1 MKSMVTNRKSIS
13 GLAAI
18 LSLVLCF
25 VQPSVRAQELE
36 PRWAAAAASGDGLP
50 VDQFS
55 MNYGKVSFG
64 YGQTLR
70 LNFTYA
76 VDPAQA
82 SQLPLAIR
90 AMALFRDTSGNTIY
104 ISAANG
110 GVWKTRDSGQ
120 SWSFE
125 VNRDQLPLAGAP
137 RTGAVAIVPELV
149 IEAPAGVGADFPTS
163 LEITE
168 NLTGKVEFHQQGKFL
183 TLRPRPVD
191 GGRQTLVFFL
201 GGIPAPISVS
211 RGQTLRVNLTHL
223 LPTQLANQ
231 PLSGEVSITFYDL
244 NGVAHATFN
253 ATTTHGQTLSFDL
266 DRDQL
271 NLDGDPGTGRALLR
285 PEIHYR
291 LRLDAALGAQLLAQG
306 EMSRLLVS
314 TELVDNNTGRSN
326 QGWGSWEIS
335 PARVLNN

>member
-1 MKSMVTNRKSIS
+1 
-13 GLAAI
+13 
-18 LSLVLCF
+18 
-25 VQPSVRAQELE
+25 
-36 PRWAAAAASGDGLP
+36 
-50 VDQFS
+50 
-55 MNYGKVSFG
+55 
-64 YGQTLR
+64 
-70 LNFTYA
+70 
-76 VDPAQA
+76 
-82 SQLPLAIR
+82 
-90 AMALFRDTSGNTIY
+90 
-104 ISAANG
+104 
-110 GVWKTRDSGQ
+110 
-120 SWSFE
+120 
-125 VNRDQLPLAGAP
+125 
-137 RTGAVAIVPELV
+137 
-149 IEAPAGVGADFPTS
+149 
-163 LEITE
+163 
-168 NLTGKVEFHQQGKFL
+168 
-183 TLRPRPVD
+183 VD

-223 LPTQLANQ
+223 LPSQLANQ

>member
-1 MKSMVTNRKSIS
+1 M
-13 GLAAI
+13 
-18 LSLVLCF
+18 
-25 VQPSVRAQELE
+25 
-36 PRWAAAAASGDGLP
+36 
-50 VDQFS
+50 
-55 MNYGKVSFG
+55 
-64 YGQTLR
+64 
-70 LNFTYA
+70 
-76 VDPAQA
+76 
-82 SQLPLAIR
+82 
-90 AMALFRDTSGNTIY
+90 
-104 ISAANG
+104 
-110 GVWKTRDSGQ
+110 
-120 SWSFE
+120 
-125 VNRDQLPLAGAP
+125 
-137 RTGAVAIVPELV
+137 PELV

-163 LEITE
+163 LEITD
-168 NLTGKVEFHQQGKFL
+168 NRTGKVEFHQQGKYL

-191 GGRQTLVFFL
+191 GGHQTLVFFL

-223 LPTQLANQ
+223 LPPQLANQ
-231 PLSGEVSITFYDL
+231 PLSGDGLITFYDL

-253 ATTTHGQTLSFDL
+253 ATIAHGQTLSFDL

-326 QGWGSWEIS
+326 QGWGRWEIS